1 MRWVRPKGALEQLNF
16 RANENILRPFPKS
29 EREWERERE
38 RDIRRFQNE
47 GQREKRDITSLG
59 ALKRQAMRYYIWQ
72 VEYLKWEI
80 SLKKKAEMKSTTN
93 GQEEE
98 AEEAVDG
105 RVRVDILRNIINKS
119 AKHKHK

>member
-1 MRWVRPKGALEQLNF
+1 MR
-16 RANENILRPFPKS
+16 NIF
-29 EREWERERE
+29 
-38 RDIRRFQNE
+38 
-47 GQREKRDITSLG
+47 
-59 ALKRQAMRYYIWQ
+59 
-72 VEYLKWEI
+72 
-80 SLKKKAEMKSTTN
+80 KKKAEKKSTTN